1 MTDSTGLL
9 LTLETYYDK
18 VPPGECHRHRG
29 RALHPVR
36 PQRPGSLDYDARPR
50 LGLTAA
56 VTRGQVDAVRA
67 RQRDL
72 GVPESIGAPDHA
84 EPARP
89 VRSSNLTVAQW
100 PLLVL
105 SEPVVAPAGALERWI
120 C

>member
-1 MTDSTGLL
+1 VTDSTGPLR
-9 LTLETYYDK
+9 TLETYYDTA
-18 VPPGECHRHRG
+18 P
-29 RALHPVR
+29 RASATVTEVGPFTLFVR
-36 PQRPGSLDYDARPR
+36 SDPEAWDYDARPR

-84 EPARP
+84 EPAGPYAPPTSRSRSGRSWCCPSPSWRP
-89 VRSSNLTVAQW
+89 
-100 PLLVL
+100 
-105 SEPVVAPAGALERWI
+105 PARWRCI